1 MSAVCAPSAGTCPL
15 SSWSV
20 RVPAASEGGTV
31 AASETA
37 VAAGVG
43 TAYVQQQYVDG
54 SAADSSLYTATTNG
68 QM

>member
-1 MSAVCAPSAGTCPL
+1 M
-15 SSWSV
+15 
-20 RVPAASEGGTV
+20 

-37 VAAGVG
+37 VAAGGG

-54 SAADSSLYTATTNG
+54 PAADSSLYTATTNG

>member
-1 MSAVCAPSAGTCPL
+1 MPAV
-15 SSWSV
+15 
-20 RVPAASEGGTV
+20 SEGGTV

-43 TAYVQQQYVDG
+43 TASYVQQQYVDG
-54 SAADSSLYTATTNG
+54 STADTSLYTATTNG

>member
-1 MSAVCAPSAGTCPL
+1 MCLRVCVC
-15 SSWSV
+15 
-20 RVPAASEGGTV
+20 VPTASEGGTV

-43 TAYVQQQYVDG
+43 SAYVQQQYVDG
-54 SAADSSLYTATTNG
+54 PPPADSSLYTATTNG